1 MVNCVALHG
10 DMFLGIKIKFKHAV
24 FEMLCHTFRHFQF
37 QKLQKRTQ
45 IFFYLPFSQ
54 VSFPAA
60 SYILSADVPSQNF
73 L

>member
-45 IFFYLPFSQ
+45 IFFYLPFS
-54 VSFPAA
+54 
-60 SYILSADVPSQNF
+60 
-73 L
+73 